1 MKLKIYIILF
11 ISFCKK
17 KIHGIN
23 RRLNEKITICELLN
37 SKVKFNPSKCRF
49 WGRTYL
55 DINKGS
61 DITIGDYFI
70 ANSGVNGGIDC
81 GNGCKIAVQKGA
93 KLIIGEHSGM
103 TNTIIQCHEEIIIGN
118 HVNIGAGC
126 MIMDSNFH
134 STDWRD
140 RLDRRK
146 DIENHRN
153 APIKIG
159 DVVFIGA
166 RSIICKG
173 VTIGDHAM
181 IAAGSVVVSDV
192 PANEVWGGNPAKFI
206 KKTN

>member
-1 MKLKIYIILF
+1 MFKKIVLF
-11 ISFCKK
+11 ISFFNK

-37 SKVKFNPSKCRF
+37 SNVKFNPSKCRF
-49 WGRTYL
+49 WGRTFL
-55 DINKGS
+55 DINKES
-61 DITIGDYFI
+61 NVVIGDYFI
-70 ANSGVNGGIDC
+70 ASSGVNGGIDC

-93 KLIIGEHSGM
+93 KLIIGEYSGM

-181 IAAGSVVVSDV
+181 IAAGSVVVCDV
-192 PANEVWGGNPAKFI
+192 PANEVWGGNPAEFI
-206 KKTN
+206 KKII